1 MRNSIGTR
9 VWAGLRRAAAAA
21 AALATA
27 ACTTTPAPA
36 PDAPRPALWKIAD
49 ADTTIYLFGT
59 IHLLPEG
66 LSWRT
71 PALER
76 AIAASDTLVLETEIS
91 GNEMDAAQTMMKLA
105 LSPGLPPLA
114 ERVPPEKREELAKVL
129 KAAGIPEG
137 SLDAMETWA
146 AALTVLTLNF
156 KRSGLSAEA
165 GVERGLDASYRT
177 AKRKVMGL
185 ETVEQQFGY
194 FDNLSEDAQRA
205 LLVSMLD
212 DPKGAQ
218 AEFEAMLKAW
228 KSGDTDAIA
237 RTFDSETA
245 LSPELRQ
252 TLMTKR
258 NAAWADW
265 LAKRLEQ
272 PGTVLVAVGAGHLAG
287 KDSVQ
292 HMLSARGLKAER
304 VQ

>member
-1 MRNSIGTR
+1 M
-9 VWAGLRRAAAAA
+9 AGLWTRMKRLG
-21 AALATA
+21 AALGAASLA
-27 ACTTTPAPA
+27 ACTTTAPA
-36 PDAPRPALWKIAD
+36 PDAPRPALWKLAD
-49 ADTTIYLFGT
+49 EDTTIYLFGT
-59 IHLLPEG
+59 IHLLPKG
-66 LSWRT
+66 LGWRT

-76 AIAASDTLVLETEIS
+76 AIAESDTLVLETEIAS
-91 GNEMDAAQTMMKLA
+91 DQMDAAQTMMKLA

-114 ERVPPEKREELAKVL
+114 ERVPAEKRAELARVL

-146 AALTVLTLNF
+146 AALTMLTLNY
-156 KRSGLSAEA
+156 KQAGLSAEA
-165 GVERGLDASYRT
+165 GVERGLDESYRG
-177 AKRKVMGL
+177 AKRKVIGL
-185 ETVEQQFGY
+185 ETVEQQFDF
-194 FDNLSEDAQRA
+194 FDKLSEGAQRA

-212 DPKGAQ
+212 DPKGAE
-218 AEFEAMLKAW
+218 AEFQAMLKAW

-245 LSPELRQ
+245 LSPELREA
-252 TLMTKR
+252 LMTKR

-292 HMLSARGLKAER
+292 RMLSERGLKAER